1 MGQINAI
8 DVSEY
13 SIVWNQEEAKNVV
26 VFAIRVFT
34 AKQMWVFVLCRCFTV
49 SVHHRFST
57 LYKFHTAVQSLLPRD
72 APPFPPKRFGTRSN
86 YDPAYLRVRCIALTQ
101 YFQAVLRCERVRHTK
116 DFYAL
121 FLPSEGVEARPA
133 GIEEEEEEEEVLTT
147 GRVGCVV

>member
-1 MGQINAI
+1 MESGGGEKRGGFCHPRVYRET
-8 DVSEY
+8 DVG
-13 SIVWNQEEAKNVV
+13 VRVV
-26 VFAIRVFT
+26 S
-34 AKQMWVFVLCRCFTV
+34 LP
-49 SVHHRFST
+49 HRQRPPP
-57 LYKFHTAVQSLLPRD
+57 LLHAVQVPHRRAV
-72 APPFPPKRFGTRSN
+72 APPFFCFFCLTAPKRFGTRSN

-147 GRVGCVV
+147 GRAGCVV

>member
-34 AKQMWVFVLCRCFTV
+34 AKQMWVFVLCRCLTV
-49 SVHHRFST
+49 SVHHRFS
-57 LYKFHTAVQSLLPRD
+57 VQSLLPRD

-147 GRVGCVV
+147 GRAGCVV